1 MLYNSP
7 LFGVA
12 ITTGIYI
19 VADTFRKRTGIPLAN
34 PLLVSI
40 IVLIGLLSV
49 FKIPLGGSYQ
59 VGGAWISFLIKPAT
73 VALAI
78 PLYYHYDV
86 LVKNIKAVMIGI
98 LSGGVVLSLISVALL
113 TDVFGLSYE
122 LKASL
127 MSKSITT
134 PIGIE
139 VTKQL
144 GGIVPPIAIAAI
156 ILTGILGGALMGPA
170 VLKLAG
176 IKDKTACGIALGTS
190 AHVIGTS
197 KAIEMNEEVGAM
209 SAVAIPIA
217 GIFTVLLAPV
227 VMMILY

>member
-12 ITTGIYI
+12 ITVVVY
-19 VADTFRKRTGIPLAN
+19 VLADEFRRRTEISLAN
-34 PLLVSI
+34 PLLLSI
-40 IVLIGLLSV
+40 IALIGILSV
-49 FKIPLGGSYQ
+49 FKIPLEAYQLGGS
-59 VGGAWISFLIKPAT
+59 WISFLIKPAT

-98 LSGGVVLSLISVALL
+98 LSGVITSLLSVALL
-113 TDVFGLSYE
+113 SDLFDLSYK

-144 GGIVPPIAIAAI
+144 DGIVPIAIAAI
-156 ILTGILGGALMGPA
+156 ILTGILGALIGPA
-170 VLKLAG
+170 VLKMTG
-176 IKDKTACGIALGTS
+176 IKDRTACGIALGTS

-217 GIFTVLLAPV
+217 GILTVLLAPA
-227 VMMILY
+227 VMIFLY

>member
-1 MLYNSP
+1 MLYNTP

-12 ITTGIYI
+12 LTMVAYI
-19 VADTFRKRTGIPLAN
+19 LASELRRRSEIDIAN

-40 IVLIGLLSV
+40 VLIIGVLKV
-49 FKIPLGGSYQ
+49 FEIPLEAYQ
-59 VGGAWISFLIKPAT
+59 VGGNWVSFLIKPAT

-78 PLYYHYDV
+78 PLYYHYEI
-86 LVKNIKAVMIGI
+86 LMKNLKAVMIGI
-98 LSGGVVLSLISVALL
+98 SGGVILSLFSVAFMGRI
-113 TDVFGLSYE
+113 FGLTE
-122 LKASL
+122 DLQASL

-144 GGIVPPIAIAAI
+144 GGIVPLAIAAI
-156 ILTGILGGALMGPA
+156 IITGVLGALIGPGL
-170 VLKLAG
+170 LKLLK

-217 GIFTVLLAPV
+217 GILTVILAPL
-227 VMMILY
+227 VMAFF

>member
-1 MLYNSP
+1 
-7 LFGVA
+7 
-12 ITTGIYI
+12 
-19 VADTFRKRTGIPLAN
+19 
-34 PLLVSI
+34 
-40 IVLIGLLSV
+40 
-49 FKIPLGGSYQ
+49 
-59 VGGAWISFLIKPAT
+59 
-73 VALAI
+73 
-78 PLYYHYDV
+78 
-86 LVKNIKAVMIGI
+86 MIGI
-98 LSGGVVLSLISVALL
+98 LSGVVLSLISVALL

-144 GGIVPPIAIAAI
+144 GGIVPIAIAAI
-156 ILTGILGGALMGPA
+156 ILTGILGALMGPA